1 MSERRKMP
9 TPGDLFGAPKCP
21 SREASVRESSDDAN
35 PDDTVASAA
44 VLDHTR
50 DDVPAEKLQRLGALD
65 ENGELTEIGR
75 RMEQFAGESPE
86 HARMLV
92 EVKRYPETVRTQVAA
107 IVALQKIPADLV
119 VYGSKKRPC
128 EERWRNLID
137 SRHNDSDWLKQLE
150 VLASIQNMTREE
162 LSGHDIRP
170 GVPGKVKRELRRLKN
185 QQGLTECDLTLPS
198 DEERKQIVKCIIAG
212 SADKLW
218 RQMKIT
224 DLVSSNYTRS
234 EVFAVDT
241 YRLVDTDKGRL
252 YRNNKGEKRKR
263 SQRSLVGM
271 GQLVVADPEDI
282 RFRQNGEEVK
292 IPVLKGITNV
302 ELSDLREVAPQ
313 LFADEDRGFVV
324 GSDDKPVKLVESVL
338 DNGLLQLGEQ
348 RITVKPSE
356 EMADFVV
363 EHIAEKYRTRLM
375 GRTNT
380 YLARLT
386 RKSGQPFREFS
397 DEDLETRIAE
407 HLAAVGL
414 TDENG
419 ELRRISEI
427 AKGIASFT
435 AAESCGQKTVDEIN
449 RLYPDYVTSGDKRLE
464 VEYQRDREYAGPY
477 FSHRTVNVDNILD
490 IDPEA
495 FEIPS
500 GQQIMCQTKKHE
512 FIGDQTWT
520 SLVIVSPEEV
530 REKASQIRAE
540 QQKQEEAAKRER
552 AFYADVENAIAW
564 MESFGNKLPVELQKQ
579 RLALTIDL
587 RYVAYEDENS
597 AEKLNELIT
606 KVTSWCAACGEHQS
620 L

>member
-1 MSERRKMP
+1 MSERVKMP
-9 TPGDLFGAPKCP
+9 TPGDLFGAPRRP
-21 SREASVRESSDDAN
+21 DSEVAVQESSDGTN
-35 PDDTVASAA
+35 PDDTAASAA

-50 DDVPAEKLQRLGALD
+50 DDVPAEKLQHLGALD

-75 RMEQFAGESPE
+75 QMEQFASESPE
-86 HARMLV
+86 HARMLA
-92 EVKRYPETVRTQVAA
+92 EAERFPETVRMQVAA

-137 SRHNDSDWLKQLE
+137 SRYNDSDWLKQLE

-162 LSGHDIRP
+162 LLGHDIRP
-170 GVPGKVKRELRRLKN
+170 GVPGKIKRELRRLKT
-185 QQGLTECDLTLPS
+185 QQGLDEYDLTLPS
-198 DEERKQIVKCIIAG
+198 DEERQQIVKCIIAG

-252 YRNNKGEKRKR
+252 YRNNKGEERKR
-263 SQRSLVGM
+263 SQRSLIKM

-348 RITVKPSE
+348 RIAAEPSE

-363 EHIAEKYRTRLM
+363 EYIAEKDRTRLV

-380 YLARLT
+380 QLDRLT

-397 DEDLETRIAE
+397 DEDLKTRIAE

-427 AKGIASFT
+427 AEGIASFT
-435 AAESCGQKTVDEIN
+435 AAESCGQEVVDKIE
-449 RLYPDYVTSGDKRLE
+449 RLYPDYVTSGDERLE
-464 VEYQRDREYAGPY
+464 LEYQRNEKYTGPY

-500 GQQIMCQTKKHE
+500 GQQIMCQIEKKE
-512 FIGDQTWT
+512 SIGYETWT
-520 SLVIVSPEEV
+520 SLVIVPPEKV

-540 QQKQEEAAKRER
+540 QQKQEEAAKL
-552 AFYADVENAIAW
+552 F
-564 MESFGNKLPVELQKQ
+564 MQM
-579 RLALTIDL
+579 
-587 RYVAYEDENS
+587 
-597 AEKLNELIT
+597 
-606 KVTSWCAACGEHQS
+606 
-620 L
+620 

>member
-1 MSERRKMP
+1 MP

>member
-1 MSERRKMP
+1 MNERVKMP
-9 TPGDLFGAPKCP
+9 TPGDLFGAPRRP
-21 SREASVRESSDDAN
+21 DSEVAVQESSDGTN

-50 DDVPAEKLQRLGALD
+50 DDVPAEKLRRLGALD

-75 RMEQFAGESPE
+75 QMEQFASESPE
-86 HARMLV
+86 HARMLA
-92 EVKRYPETVRTQVAA
+92 EAERFPETVRTQVAA
-107 IVALQKIPADLV
+107 IVALQKTPADLV

-128 EERWRNLID
+128 KERWRNLID
-137 SRHNDSDWLKQLE
+137 SEHNDSDWLKQLE
-150 VLASIQNMTREE
+150 VLASIQNMPREE
-162 LSGHDIRP
+162 LLGHDIRP
-170 GVPGKVKRELRRLKN
+170 GVPGKVKRELCRLKN

-198 DEERKQIVKCIIAG
+198 DEERQQIVKCIIAG

-252 YRNNKGEKRKR
+252 YRNNKGEERKR

-324 GSDDKPVKLVESVL
+324 GDNDKPVKIVESVL
-338 DNGLLQLGEQ
+338 DNGLLQLDEQ
-348 RITVKPSE
+348 RIAVEPSE

-397 DEDLETRIAE
+397 DEDLKTRIAE

-419 ELRRISEI
+419 ELRKISEI
-427 AKGIASFT
+427 AEGIASFT

-464 VEYQRDREYAGPY
+464 VEYQRDREYTGPY

-520 SLVIVSPEEV
+520 SLVIVPPEEL

-552 AFYADVENAIAW
+552 AFYTEVENLVAY
-564 MESFGNKLPVELQKQ
+564 MESFGNELPAELQKQ

-587 RYVAYEDENS
+587 RYIAYGDKNS

-606 KVTSWCAACGEHQS
+606 KVTSWCAACGEYQS

>member
-1 MSERRKMP
+1 MSEGRKMP
-9 TPGDLFGAPKCP
+9 TLGDLFGAPRRP
-21 SREASVRESSDDAN
+21 DSEASVRESSDDAN

-65 ENGELTEIGR
+65 ENGELTEVGR
-75 RMEQFAGESPE
+75 RMEQFASESPE
-86 HARMLV
+86 HARMLA
-92 EVKRYPETVRTQVAA
+92 EAERSPETVRTQVAA
-107 IVALQKIPADLV
+107 IVALQKTPADLV
-119 VYGSKKRPC
+119 MYGSKKRPC
-128 EERWRNLID
+128 KERWRNLID
-137 SRHNDSDWLKQLE
+137 SEHNDSDWLKQLE
-150 VLASIQNMTREE
+150 VLASIQNMPREE
-162 LSGHDIRP
+162 LLGYDIRP

-185 QQGLTECDLTLPS
+185 QQGLAECDLTLPS
-198 DEERKQIVKCIIAG
+198 DEERQQVVKCIIAG

-224 DLVSSNYTRS
+224 DLVSSNYTRY

-252 YRNNKGEKRKR
+252 YRNNKGEERKR

-282 RFRQNGEEVK
+282 RFRQNGEEAK

-313 LFADEDRGFVV
+313 LFTDEDRGFVV
-324 GSDDKPVKLVESVL
+324 DSDDKPVKLVESVL
-338 DNGLLQLGEQ
+338 DNGLLQLDEH

-375 GRTNT
+375 GRANT

-386 RKSGQPFREFS
+386 RKSGQPFRKFS
-397 DEDLETRIAE
+397 DEDLKTRIAK

-427 AKGIASFT
+427 AEGVASFT

-449 RLYPDYVTSGDKRLE
+449 RLYPDYVTSGDERLE
-464 VEYQRDREYAGPY
+464 VEYQRDGKYMGPY
-477 FSHRTVNVDNILD
+477 FRYTTVNVDNILD
-490 IDPEA
+490 IDPKA

-500 GQQIMCQTKKHE
+500 GQQIMCQIKKNE
-512 FIGDQTWT
+512 SIGYETWT

-530 REKASQIRAE
+530 CEKASQIRAR

-564 MESFGNKLPVELQKQ
+564 MESFGDKPPVELQKQ

-587 RYVAYEDENS
+587 RYIAYGDENS

-606 KVTSWCAACGEHQS
+606 KVTSWCAACGEYQS

>member
-1 MSERRKMP
+1 MNERVKMP
-9 TPGDLFGAPKCP
+9 TPGDLFGAPRRP
-21 SREASVRESSDDAN
+21 DSEVAVQESSDGTN

-50 DDVPAEKLQRLGALD
+50 DDVPAEKLRRLGALD

-75 RMEQFAGESPE
+75 QMEQFASESPE
-86 HARMLV
+86 HARMLA
-92 EVKRYPETVRTQVAA
+92 EAERFPETVRKQVAA
-107 IVALQKIPADLV
+107 IVALQKTPADLV

-128 EERWRNLID
+128 KERWRNLID
-137 SRHNDSDWLKQLE
+137 SEHNDSDWLKQLE
-150 VLASIQNMTREE
+150 VLASIQNMPREE
-162 LSGHDIRP
+162 LLGHDIRP
-170 GVPGKVKRELRRLKN
+170 GVPGKVKRELCRLKN

-198 DEERKQIVKCIIAG
+198 DEERQQIVKCIIAG

-252 YRNNKGEKRKR
+252 YRNNKGEERKR

-324 GSDDKPVKLVESVL
+324 GDNDKPVKIVESVL
-338 DNGLLQLGEQ
+338 DNGLLQLDEQ
-348 RITVKPSE
+348 RIAVEPSE

-397 DEDLETRIAE
+397 DEDLKTRIAE

-419 ELRRISEI
+419 ELRKISEI
-427 AKGIASFT
+427 AEGIASFT

-464 VEYQRDREYAGPY
+464 VEYQRDREYTGPY

-520 SLVIVSPEEV
+520 SLVIVPPEEL

-552 AFYADVENAIAW
+552 AFYTEVENLVAY
-564 MESFGNKLPVELQKQ
+564 MESFGNELPAELQKQ

-587 RYVAYEDENS
+587 RYIAYGDKNS

-606 KVTSWCAACGEHQS
+606 KVTSWCAACGEYQS

>member
-1 MSERRKMP
+1 MSERVKMP
-9 TPGDLFGAPKCP
+9 TPGDLFGAPRRP
-21 SREASVRESSDDAN
+21 DSEAAVQESSDGTN
-35 PDDTVASAA
+35 PDDTAASAA

-50 DDVPAEKLQRLGALD
+50 DDVPAEKLQHLGALD

-75 RMEQFAGESPE
+75 QMEQFASESPE
-86 HARMLV
+86 HARMLA
-92 EVKRYPETVRTQVAA
+92 EAERFSETVRMQVAS

-128 EERWRNLID
+128 KERWRNLID
-137 SRHNDSDWLKQLE
+137 SEHNDSDWLKQLE
-150 VLASIQNMTREE
+150 VLASIQNMPREE
-162 LSGHDIRP
+162 LLGYDIRP

-185 QQGLTECDLTLPS
+185 QQGLAECDLTLPS

-252 YRNNKGEKRKR
+252 YRNNKGEERKR
-263 SQRSLVGM
+263 SQRSLIKM

-348 RITVKPSE
+348 RIAAEPSE

-363 EHIAEKYRTRLM
+363 EYIAEKDRTRLV

-380 YLARLT
+380 QLDRLT

-397 DEDLETRIAE
+397 DEDLEARIAE

-419 ELRRISEI
+419 ELRKISEI
-427 AKGIASFT
+427 AEGIASFT

-464 VEYQRDREYAGPY
+464 VEYQRDREYTGPY

-500 GQQIMCQTKKHE
+500 GQQIMCQVEKKE
-512 FIGDQTWT
+512 SIGYETWT
-520 SLVIVSPEEV
+520 SLVIVSSEEV
-530 REKASQIRAE
+530 REKARKIRAR

-552 AFYADVENAIAW
+552 AFYADVKNAIAC

-587 RYVAYEDENS
+587 RYVAYGDENS

>member
-1 MSERRKMP
+1 MP
-9 TPGDLFGAPKCP
+9 TPGDLFGAPKRP
-21 SREASVRESSDDAN
+21 NPEMAVRESSDGTN

-50 DDVPAEKLQRLGALD
+50 DNVPAEKLQRLGALD

-75 RMEQFAGESPE
+75 QMEQFASESPE
-86 HARMLV
+86 HARMLA
-92 EVKRYPETVRTQVAA
+92 EAERFPETVRTQVAA
-107 IVALQKIPADLV
+107 IVALQKTPADLV

-128 EERWRNLID
+128 KERWRNLID
-137 SRHNDSDWLKQLE
+137 SEHNDSDWLKQLE
-150 VLASIQNMTREE
+150 VLASIQNMPREE
-162 LSGHDIRP
+162 LLGYDIRP

-218 RQMKIT
+218 RQMNIR
-224 DLVSSNYTRS
+224 DLVPSYKWRS

-241 YRLVDTDKGRL
+241 RRLVDTDKGRL
-252 YRNNKGEKRKR
+252 YRNSEGEERKR
-263 SQRSLVGM
+263 SQRSLIKM

-282 RFRQNGEEVK
+282 CFRQNGKEAK

-302 ELSDLREVAPQ
+302 KLSDLREVAPQ

-348 RITVKPSE
+348 RIAAEPSE
-356 EMADFVV
+356 EMANFVV
-363 EHIAEKYRTRLM
+363 EYIAKNNRTRLM

-427 AKGIASFT
+427 AEGVASFT
-435 AAESCGQKTVDEIN
+435 AAESCGQETVDDIN
-449 RLYPDYVTSGDKRLE
+449 RLYPDYVTSGDEKLE
-464 VEYQRDREYAGPY
+464 VEYQRNEKYTGPY
-477 FSHRTVNVDNILD
+477 FSYRTVNVDNILD
-490 IDPEA
+490 IDPKA

-500 GQQIMCQTKKHE
+500 GQQIMCQREKRE
-512 FIGDQTWT
+512 FIGDETWT
-520 SLVIVSPEEV
+520 SLVIVPPEEV

-564 MESFGNKLPVELQKQ
+564 MESFGNELPAELQKQ

-597 AEKLNELIT
+597 AKKLNELIA
-606 KVTSWCAACGEHQS
+606 KVTSWCAACGKYQ
-620 L
+620 

>member
-1 MSERRKMP
+1 MNERVKMP
-9 TPGDLFGAPKCP
+9 TPGDLFGAPRRP
-21 SREASVRESSDDAN
+21 DSEVAVQESSDGTN

-50 DDVPAEKLQRLGALD
+50 DDVPAEKLRRLGALD

-75 RMEQFAGESPE
+75 QMEQFASESPE
-86 HARMLV
+86 HARMLA
-92 EVKRYPETVRTQVAA
+92 EAERFPETVRTQVAA
-107 IVALQKIPADLV
+107 IVALQKTPADLV

-128 EERWRNLID
+128 KERWRNLID
-137 SRHNDSDWLKQLE
+137 SEHNDSDWLKQLE
-150 VLASIQNMTREE
+150 VLASIQNMPREE
-162 LSGHDIRP
+162 LLGHDIRP
-170 GVPGKVKRELRRLKN
+170 GVPGKVKRELCRLKN

-198 DEERKQIVKCIIAG
+198 DEERQQIVKCIIAG

-252 YRNNKGEKRKR
+252 YRNNKGEERKR

-324 GSDDKPVKLVESVL
+324 GDNDKPVKLVESVL
-338 DNGLLQLGEQ
+338 DNGLLQLDEQ
-348 RITVKPSE
+348 RIAVEPSE

-397 DEDLETRIAE
+397 DEDLKTRIAE

-419 ELRRISEI
+419 ELRKISEI
-427 AKGIASFT
+427 AEGIASFT

-464 VEYQRDREYAGPY
+464 VEYQRDREYTGPY

-520 SLVIVSPEEV
+520 SLVIVPPEEL
-530 REKASQIRAE
+530 REKASQICAE

-552 AFYADVENAIAW
+552 AFYTEVENLVAY
-564 MESFGNKLPVELQKQ
+564 MESFGNELPAELQKQ

-587 RYVAYEDENS
+587 RYIAYGDKNS

-606 KVTSWCAACGEHQS
+606 KVTSWCAACGEYQS

>member
-1 MSERRKMP
+1 MNERVKMP
-9 TPGDLFGAPKCP
+9 TPGDLFGAPRRP
-21 SREASVRESSDDAN
+21 DSEVAVQESSDGTN

-50 DDVPAEKLQRLGALD
+50 DDVPAEKLRRLGALD

-75 RMEQFAGESPE
+75 QMEQFASESPE
-86 HARMLV
+86 HARMLA
-92 EVKRYPETVRTQVAA
+92 EAERFPETVRTQVAA
-107 IVALQKIPADLV
+107 IVALQKTPADLV

-128 EERWRNLID
+128 KERWRNLID
-137 SRHNDSDWLKQLE
+137 SEHNDSDWLKQLE
-150 VLASIQNMTREE
+150 VLASIQNMPREE
-162 LSGHDIRP
+162 LLGHDIRP
-170 GVPGKVKRELRRLKN
+170 GVPGKVKRELCRLKN

-198 DEERKQIVKCIIAG
+198 DEERQQIVKCIIAG

-252 YRNNKGEKRKR
+252 YRNNKGEERKR

-324 GSDDKPVKLVESVL
+324 GDNDKPVKLVESVL
-338 DNGLLQLGEQ
+338 DNGLLQLDEQ
-348 RITVKPSE
+348 RIAVEPSE

-363 EHIAEKYRTRLM
+363 KKIAKEHRWELIGEANSQLSRL
-375 GRTNT
+375 
-380 YLARLT
+380 A
-386 RKSGQPFREFS
+386 RKSGQEFREFS

-407 HLAAVGL
+407 HLAEVGL
-414 TDENG
+414 TDETG
-419 ELRRISEI
+419 ELRTIDDI
-427 AKGIASFT
+427 AKGVAKFN
-435 AAESCGQKTVDEIN
+435 AAESCGQDVLDEIN
-449 RLYPDYVTSGDKRLE
+449 RLYPDYVESNGRELP
-464 VEYQRDREYAGPY
+464 VEYARDGEYIGPY
-477 FSHRTVNVDNILD
+477 FDHGTVGVDNILD
-490 IDPEA
+490 VYPKDTT
-495 FEIPS
+495 IPS

-520 SLVIVSPEEV
+520 SLVIVPPEEL

-552 AFYADVENAIAW
+552 AFYTEVENLVAY
-564 MESFGNKLPVELQKQ
+564 MESFGNELPAELQKQ

-587 RYVAYEDENS
+587 RYIAYGDKNS

-606 KVTSWCAACGEHQS
+606 KVTSWCAACGEYQS

>member
-1 MSERRKMP
+1 MP
-9 TPGDLFGAPKCP
+9 TPGDLFGTPRRP
-21 SREASVRESSDDAN
+21 DSEVDVQESSDGTN
-35 PDDTVASAA
+35 PDDTAASAA

-65 ENGELTEIGR
+65 ENGELTEVGR
-75 RMEQFAGESPE
+75 RMEQFADESPE
-86 HARMLV
+86 HARMLA
-92 EVKRYPETVRTQVAA
+92 EAERFPETVQTQVAA
-107 IVALQKIPADLV
+107 IVALQKTPADLV

-137 SRHNDSDWLKQLE
+137 PRYNDSDWLKQLE

-162 LSGHDIRP
+162 LLGHDIRP
-170 GVPGKVKRELRRLKN
+170 GVPGKVKRELRRLET
-185 QQGLTECDLTLPS
+185 QQGLDEYDLTLPS

-252 YRNNKGEKRKR
+252 YRNSEGEERKR
-263 SQRSLVGM
+263 SQRSLIKM

-282 RFRQNGEEVK
+282 CFRQNGKEAK

-302 ELSDLREVAPQ
+302 KLSDLREVAPQ

-324 GSDDKPVKLVESVL
+324 GSDDKPVRLVESVL

-348 RITVKPSE
+348 RIAAEPSE
-356 EMADFVV
+356 EMANFVV
-363 EHIAEKYRTRLM
+363 EYIAKNNRTRLM

-427 AKGIASFT
+427 AEGVASFT
-435 AAESCGQKTVDEIN
+435 AAESCGQETVDDIN
-449 RLYPDYVTSGDKRLE
+449 RLYPDYVTSGDEKLE
-464 VEYQRDREYAGPY
+464 VEYQRNEKYTGPY
-477 FSHRTVNVDNILD
+477 FSYRTVNVDNILD

-500 GQQIMCQTKKHE
+500 GQQIMCQVEKKE
-512 FIGDQTWT
+512 SIGYETWT

-552 AFYADVENAIAW
+552 AFYAEVENLVAY
-564 MESFGNKLPVELQKQ
+564 MESFGNELPAELQKQ

-597 AEKLNELIT
+597 AKKLNELIT
-606 KVTSWCAACGEHQS
+606 KVTSWCAACGEYKS

>member
-1 MSERRKMP
+1 MNERVKMP
-9 TPGDLFGAPKCP
+9 TPGDLFGAPRRP
-21 SREASVRESSDDAN
+21 DSEVAVQESSDGTN

-50 DDVPAEKLQRLGALD
+50 DDVPAEKLRRLGALD

-75 RMEQFAGESPE
+75 QMEQFASESPE
-86 HARMLV
+86 HARMLA
-92 EVKRYPETVRTQVAA
+92 EAERFPETVRTQVAA
-107 IVALQKIPADLV
+107 IVALQKTPADLV

-128 EERWRNLID
+128 KERWRNLID
-137 SRHNDSDWLKQLE
+137 SEHNDSDWLKQLE
-150 VLASIQNMTREE
+150 VLASIQNMPREE
-162 LSGHDIRP
+162 LLGHDIRP
-170 GVPGKVKRELRRLKN
+170 GVPGKVKRELCRLKN

-198 DEERKQIVKCIIAG
+198 DEERQQIVKCIIAG

-252 YRNNKGEKRKR
+252 YRNNKGEERKR

-324 GSDDKPVKLVESVL
+324 GDNDKPVKLVESVL
-338 DNGLLQLGEQ
+338 DNGLLQLDEQ
-348 RITVKPSE
+348 RIAVEPSE

-397 DEDLETRIAE
+397 DEDLKTRIAE

-419 ELRRISEI
+419 ELRKISEI
-427 AKGIASFT
+427 AEGIASFT

-449 RLYPDYVTSGDKRLE
+449 RLYPDYVTSGDKILE
-464 VEYQRDREYAGPY
+464 VEYQRDREYTGPY

-520 SLVIVSPEEV
+520 SLVIVPPEEL

-552 AFYADVENAIAW
+552 AFYTEVENLVAY
-564 MESFGNKLPVELQKQ
+564 MESFGNELPAELQKQ

-587 RYVAYEDENS
+587 RYIAYGDENS

-606 KVTSWCAACGEHQS
+606 KVTSWCAACGEYQS

>member
-1 MSERRKMP
+1 MP
-9 TPGDLFGAPKCP
+9 TPGDLFGAPRRP
-21 SREASVRESSDDAN
+21 DSEVAVQESSDGTN
-35 PDDTVASAA
+35 PDDTAASAA

-75 RMEQFAGESPE
+75 QMEQFASESPE
-86 HARMLV
+86 HARMLA
-92 EVKRYPETVRTQVAA
+92 EAERFPETVRTQVAA
-107 IVALQKIPADLV
+107 IVALQKTPADLV

-137 SRHNDSDWLKQLE
+137 SRYNDSDWLKQLE
-150 VLASIQNMTREE
+150 VLASIQNMPREE
-162 LSGHDIRP
+162 LFGYDIRP

-198 DEERKQIVKCIIAG
+198 DEERQQIVKCIIAG

-252 YRNNKGEKRKR
+252 YRNSEGEERKR
-263 SQRSLVGM
+263 SQRSLIKM

-282 RFRQNGEEVK
+282 RFRQNGEQVK

-348 RITVKPSE
+348 RIAAEPSE

-363 EHIAEKYRTRLM
+363 KKIAKEHRWELIGEANSQLSRL
-375 GRTNT
+375 
-380 YLARLT
+380 A
-386 RKSGQPFREFS
+386 RKSGQEFREFS

-407 HLAAVGL
+407 HLAEVGL
-414 TDENG
+414 TDETG
-419 ELRRISEI
+419 ELRTIDDI
-427 AKGIASFT
+427 AKGVAKFN
-435 AAESCGQKTVDEIN
+435 AAESCGQDVLDEIN
-449 RLYPDYVTSGDKRLE
+449 RLYPDYVTSEDIRLE
-464 VEYQRDREYAGPY
+464 VEYQRDGEYTGPY
-477 FSHRTVNVDNILD
+477 FSYRTVDVNNILD
-490 IDPEA
+490 IDPGV

-500 GQQIMCQTKKHE
+500 GQQIMCQIEKHE

-540 QQKQEEAAKRER
+540 QQKQEEAARRER
-552 AFYADVENAIAW
+552 AFYADVDNAIAW
-564 MESFGNKLPVELQKQ
+564 MESFGDKLPVELQKQ

-587 RYVAYEDENS
+587 RYIAYGDENS

-606 KVTSWCAACGEHQS
+606 KVTSWCAACEKYQS

>member
-1 MSERRKMP
+1 MP
-9 TPGDLFGAPKCP
+9 TPGDLFGAPKRP
-21 SREASVRESSDDAN
+21 NPEMAVRESSDGTN

-50 DDVPAEKLQRLGALD
+50 DNVPAEKLQRLGALD

-75 RMEQFAGESPE
+75 QMEQFASESPE
-86 HARMLV
+86 HARMLA
-92 EVKRYPETVRTQVAA
+92 EAERFPETVRTQVAA
-107 IVALQKIPADLV
+107 IVALQKTPADLV

-128 EERWRNLID
+128 KERWRNLID
-137 SRHNDSDWLKQLE
+137 SEHNDSDWLKQLE
-150 VLASIQNMTREE
+150 VLASIQNMPREE
-162 LSGHDIRP
+162 LLGYDIRP

-218 RQMKIT
+218 RQMNIR
-224 DLVSSNYTRS
+224 DLVSSYKWRS

-241 YRLVDTDKGRL
+241 RRLVDTDKGRL
-252 YRNNKGEKRKR
+252 YRNSEGEERKR
-263 SQRSLVGM
+263 SQRSLIKM

-282 RFRQNGEEVK
+282 CFRQNGKEAK

-302 ELSDLREVAPQ
+302 KLSDLREVAPQ

-348 RITVKPSE
+348 RIAAEPSE
-356 EMADFVV
+356 EMANFVV
-363 EHIAEKYRTRLM
+363 EYIAKNNRTRLM

-427 AKGIASFT
+427 AEGVASFT
-435 AAESCGQKTVDEIN
+435 AAESCGQETVDDIN
-449 RLYPDYVTSGDKRLE
+449 RLYPDYVTSGDEKLE
-464 VEYQRDREYAGPY
+464 VEYQRNEKYTGPY
-477 FSHRTVNVDNILD
+477 FSYRTVNVDNILD
-490 IDPEA
+490 IDPKA

-500 GQQIMCQTKKHE
+500 GQQIMCQREKRE
-512 FIGDQTWT
+512 FIGDETWT
-520 SLVIVSPEEV
+520 SLVIVPPEEV

-564 MESFGNKLPVELQKQ
+564 MESFGNELPAELQKQ

-597 AEKLNELIT
+597 AKKLNELIA
-606 KVTSWCAACGEHQS
+606 KVTSWCAACGKYQ
-620 L
+620 

>member
-1 MSERRKMP
+1 MSERVKMP
-9 TPGDLFGAPKCP
+9 TPGDLFGAPRRP
-21 SREASVRESSDDAN
+21 DSEAAVQESSDGTN
-35 PDDTVASAA
+35 PDDTAASAA

-75 RMEQFAGESPE
+75 RMEQFASESPE
-86 HARMLV
+86 HARMLA
-92 EVKRYPETVRTQVAA
+92 EAERFPEIVRTQVAA
-107 IVALQKIPADLV
+107 IVALQKTPADLV

-137 SRHNDSDWLKQLE
+137 PRYNDSDWLKQLE

-162 LSGHDIRP
+162 LLGHDIRP
-170 GVPGKVKRELRRLKN
+170 GVPGKIKRELRRLKT
-185 QQGLTECDLTLPS
+185 QQGLDEYDLTLPS
-198 DEERKQIVKCIIAG
+198 DEERQQIVKCIIAG

-252 YRNNKGEKRKR
+252 YRNNKGEERKR
-263 SQRSLVGM
+263 SQRSLIKM

-282 RFRQNGEEVK
+282 CFRQNGKEAK

-302 ELSDLREVAPQ
+302 KLSDLREVAPQ

-324 GSDDKPVKLVESVL
+324 GSDDKPVRLVESVL

-348 RITVKPSE
+348 RIAAEPSE
-356 EMADFVV
+356 EMANFVV
-363 EHIAEKYRTRLM
+363 EYIAEKDRTRLV

-380 YLARLT
+380 QLDRLT

-397 DEDLETRIAE
+397 DEDLKTRIAE

-427 AKGIASFT
+427 AEGIASFT
-435 AAESCGQKTVDEIN
+435 AAESCGQEVVDKIE
-449 RLYPDYVTSGDKRLE
+449 RLYPDYVTSGDERLE
-464 VEYQRDREYAGPY
+464 LEYQRNEKYTGPY

-500 GQQIMCQTKKHE
+500 GQQIMCQIEKKE
-512 FIGDQTWT
+512 SIGYETWT
-520 SLVIVSPEEV
+520 SLVIVPPEKV

-552 AFYADVENAIAW
+552 TFYADVENAIAC

-587 RYVAYEDENS
+587 GYVAYGDENS

>member
-1 MSERRKMP
+1 MP

-21 SREASVRESSDDAN
+21 GREASVRESGDGTN

-50 DDVPAEKLQRLGALD
+50 DNVPAEKLQRLGALD

-75 RMEQFAGESPE
+75 QMEQFASESPE
-86 HARMLV
+86 HARMLA
-92 EVKRYPETVRTQVAA
+92 EAERFPETVRTQVAA
-107 IVALQKIPADLV
+107 IVALQKTPADLV

-128 EERWRNLID
+128 KERWRNLID
-137 SRHNDSDWLKQLE
+137 SEHNDSDWLKQLE
-150 VLASIQNMTREE
+150 VLASIQNMPREE
-162 LSGHDIRP
+162 LLGYDIRP

-185 QQGLTECDLTLPS
+185 QQGLAEYDLTLPS
-198 DEERKQIVKCIIAG
+198 DEERQQIVKCIIAG

-252 YRNNKGEKRKR
+252 YRNSEGEERKR
-263 SQRSLVGM
+263 SQRSLIKM

-282 RFRQNGEEVK
+282 CFRQNGKEAK

-302 ELSDLREVAPQ
+302 KLSDLREVAPQ
-313 LFADEDRGFVV
+313 MFADEDRGFVV
-324 GSDDKPVKLVESVL
+324 GSDDKPIKLVESVL

-348 RITVKPSE
+348 RIAAEPSE
-356 EMADFVV
+356 EMANFVV
-363 EHIAEKYRTRLM
+363 EYIAKNNRTRLM

-427 AKGIASFT
+427 AEGVASFT
-435 AAESCGQKTVDEIN
+435 AAESCGQETVDDIN
-449 RLYPDYVTSGDKRLE
+449 RLYPDYVTSGDEKLE
-464 VEYQRDREYAGPY
+464 VEYQRNEKYTGPY
-477 FSHRTVNVDNILD
+477 FSYRTVNVDNILD
-490 IDPEA
+490 IDPKA

-500 GQQIMCQTKKHE
+500 GQQIMCQREKRE
-512 FIGDQTWT
+512 FIGDETWT
-520 SLVIVSPEEV
+520 SLVIVPPEEV

-564 MESFGNKLPVELQKQ
+564 MESFGNELPAELQKQ

-597 AEKLNELIT
+597 AKKLNELIA
-606 KVTSWCAACGEHQS
+606 KVTSWCAACGKYQ
-620 L
+620 

>member
-1 MSERRKMP
+1 MP
-9 TPGDLFGAPKCP
+9 TPGDLFGAPRRP
-21 SREASVRESSDDAN
+21 DSGVAAQESSDGTN
-35 PDDTVASAA
+35 PDDTAASAA

-65 ENGELTEIGR
+65 ENGELTEVGR
-75 RMEQFAGESPE
+75 RMEQFASESPE
-86 HARMLV
+86 HARMLA
-92 EVKRYPETVRTQVAA
+92 EAERSPETVRTQVAA
-107 IVALQKIPADLV
+107 IVALQKTPADLV

-128 EERWRNLID
+128 KERWRNLID
-137 SRHNDSDWLKQLE
+137 SEHNDSDWLKQLE

-162 LSGHDIRP
+162 LLGHDIRP

-198 DEERKQIVKCIIAG
+198 DEERQQIVKCIIAG

-252 YRNNKGEKRKR
+252 YRNNKGEERKR
-263 SQRSLVGM
+263 SQRSLIKM

-348 RITVKPSE
+348 RIAAEPSE

-363 EHIAEKYRTRLM
+363 EHIAKKDEMRLM
-375 GRTNT
+375 GRTNIQ
-380 YLARLT
+380 LEGFAIR
-386 RKSGQPFREFS
+386 SGQSFRKFS
-397 DEDLETRIAE
+397 DEDLKTRIAE

-427 AKGIASFT
+427 AEGIASFT
-435 AAESCGQKTVDEIN
+435 VAESCGQEVVYKIE
-449 RLYPDYVTSGDKRLE
+449 RLYPDYVMSGDKRLE
-464 VEYQRDREYAGPY
+464 VEYQRDGKYTGPY
-477 FSHRTVNVDNILD
+477 FRYTTVNVDNILD

-520 SLVIVSPEEV
+520 SLVIVSPEEL
-530 REKASQIRAE
+530 REKARQIRAR

-564 MESFGNKLPVELQKQ
+564 MESFGDKLPVELQKQ

-587 RYVAYEDENS
+587 RYIAYEDENS

-606 KVTSWCAACGEHQS
+606 KVTSWCAACGEYKS

>member
-1 MSERRKMP
+1 MP
-9 TPGDLFGAPKCP
+9 TPGDLFGAPRRP
-21 SREASVRESSDDAN
+21 DSGVAAQESSDGTN

-75 RMEQFAGESPE
+75 RMEQFADESPE

-92 EVKRYPETVRTQVAA
+92 EAERFPETVRTQVAA
-107 IVALQKIPADLV
+107 IVALQKTPADLV

-128 EERWRNLID
+128 KERWRNLID
-137 SRHNDSDWLKQLE
+137 SEHNDSDWLKQLE
-150 VLASIQNMTREE
+150 VLASIQNMPREE
-162 LSGHDIRP
+162 PLGYDIRP

-198 DEERKQIVKCIIAG
+198 DEERQQIVKCIIAG

-218 RQMKIT
+218 HQMNIR
-224 DLVSSNYTRS
+224 DLVPSYKWRS

-241 YRLVDTDKGRL
+241 RRLVDTDKGRL
-252 YRNNKGEKRKR
+252 YRNSEGEERKR
-263 SQRSLVGM
+263 SQRSLIKM

-282 RFRQNGEEVK
+282 CFRQNGKEAK

-302 ELSDLREVAPQ
+302 KLSDLREVAPQ

-324 GSDDKPVKLVESVL
+324 GSDDKPVRLVESVL

-348 RITVKPSE
+348 RIAAEPSE
-356 EMADFVV
+356 EMANFVV
-363 EHIAEKYRTRLM
+363 EYIAKNNRTRLM

-427 AKGIASFT
+427 AEGVASFT
-435 AAESCGQKTVDEIN
+435 AAESCGQETVDDIN
-449 RLYPDYVTSGDKRLE
+449 RLYPDYVTSGDEKLE
-464 VEYQRDREYAGPY
+464 VEYQRNEKYTGPY
-477 FSHRTVNVDNILD
+477 FSYRTVNVDNILD

-500 GQQIMCQTKKHE
+500 GQQIMCQVEKKE
-512 FIGDQTWT
+512 SIGYETWT

-552 AFYADVENAIAW
+552 AFYTEVENLVAY
-564 MESFGNKLPVELQKQ
+564 MESFGNELPAELQKQ

-587 RYVAYEDENS
+587 RYIAYGDKNS

-606 KVTSWCAACGEHQS
+606 KVTSWCAACGEYQS

>member
-1 MSERRKMP
+1 MP

-21 SREASVRESSDDAN
+21 GREASVRESSDGTN

-44 VLDHTR
+44 VLDYTR

-75 RMEQFAGESPE
+75 QMEQFASESPE
-86 HARMLV
+86 HARMLA
-92 EVKRYPETVRTQVAA
+92 EAERFPETVRTQVAA
-107 IVALQKIPADLV
+107 IVALQKTPADLV

-128 EERWRNLID
+128 KERWRNLID
-137 SRHNDSDWLKQLE
+137 SEHNDSDWLKQLE
-150 VLASIQNMTREE
+150 VLASIQNMPREE
-162 LSGHDIRP
+162 LLGYDIRP

-185 QQGLTECDLTLPS
+185 QQGLAECDLTLPF
-198 DEERKQIVKCIIAG
+198 DEERQQIVKCIIAG

-218 RQMKIT
+218 HQMNIR
-224 DLVSSNYTRS
+224 DLVPSYKWRS

-241 YRLVDTDKGRL
+241 RRLADTDKGRL
-252 YRNNKGEKRKR
+252 YRNSEGEERKR
-263 SQRSLVGM
+263 SQRSLIKM

-282 RFRQNGEEVK
+282 CFRQNGEKAK

-302 ELSDLREVAPQ
+302 KLSDLREVAPQ

-348 RITVKPSE
+348 RIAAEPSE

-363 EHIAEKYRTRLM
+363 KKIAKEHRWELIGEANSQLSRL
-375 GRTNT
+375 
-380 YLARLT
+380 A
-386 RKSGQPFREFS
+386 RKSGQEFREFS

-407 HLAAVGL
+407 HLAEVGL
-414 TDENG
+414 TDETG
-419 ELRRISEI
+419 ELRTIDDI
-427 AKGIASFT
+427 AKGVAKFN
-435 AAESCGQKTVDEIN
+435 AAESCGQDVLDEIN
-449 RLYPDYVTSGDKRLE
+449 RLYPDYVKSNGRELP
-464 VEYQRDREYAGPY
+464 VEYARDGEYIGPY
-477 FSHRTVNVDNILD
+477 FDHGTVGVDNILD
-490 IDPEA
+490 VYPEDA
-495 FEIPS
+495 AIPS

-530 REKASQIRAE
+530 REKARKIRAR
-540 QQKQEEAAKRER
+540 QQKQEEAARRER
-552 AFYADVENAIAW
+552 AFYADVENVIAW
-564 MESFGNKLPVELQKQ
+564 MESFGNELPAELQKQ

-597 AEKLNELIT
+597 AKKLNELIT
-606 KVTSWCAACGEHQS
+606 KVTSWCAACGKYQ
-620 L
+620 

>member
-1 MSERRKMP
+1 MNERVKMP
-9 TPGDLFGAPKCP
+9 TPGDLFGAPRRP
-21 SREASVRESSDDAN
+21 DSEVAVQESSDGTN

-50 DDVPAEKLQRLGALD
+50 DDVPAEKLRRLGALD

-75 RMEQFAGESPE
+75 QMEQFASESPE
-86 HARMLV
+86 HARMLA
-92 EVKRYPETVRTQVAA
+92 EAERFPETVRTQVAA
-107 IVALQKIPADLV
+107 IVALQKTPADLV

-128 EERWRNLID
+128 KERWRNLID
-137 SRHNDSDWLKQLE
+137 SEHNDSDWLKQLE
-150 VLASIQNMTREE
+150 VLASIQNMPREE
-162 LSGHDIRP
+162 LLGHDIRP
-170 GVPGKVKRELRRLKN
+170 GVPGKVKRELCRLKN

-198 DEERKQIVKCIIAG
+198 DEERQQIVKCIIAG

-252 YRNNKGEKRKR
+252 YRNNKGEERKR

-324 GSDDKPVKLVESVL
+324 GDNDKPVKLVESVL
-338 DNGLLQLGEQ
+338 DNGLLQLDEQ
-348 RITVKPSE
+348 RIAVEPSE

-397 DEDLETRIAE
+397 DEDLKTRIAE

-419 ELRRISEI
+419 ELRKISEI
-427 AKGIASFT
+427 AEGIASFT

-464 VEYQRDREYAGPY
+464 VEYQRDREYTGPY

-512 FIGDQTWT
+512 FIGDQTCT
-520 SLVIVSPEEV
+520 SLVIVPPEEL

-552 AFYADVENAIAW
+552 AFYTEVENLVAY
-564 MESFGNKLPVELQKQ
+564 MESFGNELPAELQKQ

-587 RYVAYEDENS
+587 RYIAYGDKNS

-606 KVTSWCAACGEHQS
+606 KVTSWCAACGEYQS

>member
-1 MSERRKMP
+1 MP
-9 TPGDLFGAPKCP
+9 TPGDLFGAPRRP
-21 SREASVRESSDDAN
+21 DSGVAAQESSDGTN

-75 RMEQFAGESPE
+75 RMEQFADESPE

-92 EVKRYPETVRTQVAA
+92 EAERFPETVRTQVAA
-107 IVALQKIPADLV
+107 IVALQKTPADLV

-128 EERWRNLID
+128 KERWRNLID
-137 SRHNDSDWLKQLE
+137 SEHNDSDWLKQLE
-150 VLASIQNMTREE
+150 VLASIQNMPREE
-162 LSGHDIRP
+162 PLGYDIRP

-198 DEERKQIVKCIIAG
+198 DEERQQIVKCIIAG

-218 RQMKIT
+218 HQMNIR
-224 DLVSSNYTRS
+224 DLVSSYKWRS

-241 YRLVDTDKGRL
+241 RRLVDTDKGRL
-252 YRNNKGEKRKR
+252 YRNSEGEERKR
-263 SQRSLVGM
+263 SQRSLIKM

-282 RFRQNGEEVK
+282 CFRQNGKEAK

-302 ELSDLREVAPQ
+302 KLSDLREVAPQ

-324 GSDDKPVKLVESVL
+324 GSDDKPVRLVESVL

-348 RITVKPSE
+348 RIAAEPSE
-356 EMADFVV
+356 EMANFVV
-363 EHIAEKYRTRLM
+363 EYIAKNNRTRLM

-427 AKGIASFT
+427 AEGVASFT
-435 AAESCGQKTVDEIN
+435 AAESCGQETVDDIN
-449 RLYPDYVTSGDKRLE
+449 RLYPDYVTSGDEKLE
-464 VEYQRDREYAGPY
+464 VEYQRNEKYTGPY
-477 FSHRTVNVDNILD
+477 FSYRTVNVDNILD

-500 GQQIMCQTKKHE
+500 GQQIMCQVEKKE
-512 FIGDQTWT
+512 SIGYETWT

-552 AFYADVENAIAW
+552 AFYTEVENLVAY
-564 MESFGNKLPVELQKQ
+564 MESFGNELPAELQKQ

-587 RYVAYEDENS
+587 RYIAYGDKNS

-606 KVTSWCAACGEHQS
+606 KVTSWCAACGEYQS

>member
-1 MSERRKMP
+1 MSERVKMP
-9 TPGDLFGAPKCP
+9 TPGDLFGATKCP
-21 SREASVRESSDDAN
+21 GREASVRESSDDAN

-50 DDVPAEKLQRLGALD
+50 DNVPAEKLQRLGALD

-75 RMEQFAGESPE
+75 QMEQFASESPE
-86 HARMLV
+86 HARMLA
-92 EVKRYPETVRTQVAA
+92 EAERFPETVRMQVAA

-128 EERWRNLID
+128 KERWRNLID
-137 SRHNDSDWLKQLE
+137 SEHNDSDWLKQLE
-150 VLASIQNMTREE
+150 VLASIQNMPREE
-162 LSGHDIRP
+162 LLGYDIRP
-170 GVPGKVKRELRRLKN
+170 GVPGKVKRDLRRLKN
-185 QQGLTECDLTLPS
+185 QQGLAECDLTLPS

-252 YRNNKGEKRKR
+252 YRNNKGEERKR

-324 GSDDKPVKLVESVL
+324 GDNDKPVKLVESVL
-338 DNGLLQLGEQ
+338 DNGLLQLDEQ
-348 RITVKPSE
+348 RIAVEPSE

-397 DEDLETRIAE
+397 DEDLKTRIAE

-427 AKGIASFT
+427 AEGIASFT
-435 AAESCGQKTVDEIN
+435 AAESCGQETVDKIN
-449 RLYPDYVTSGDKRLE
+449 RLYPDYVTSGDERLE
-464 VEYQRDREYAGPY
+464 VEYQRNEKYTGPY

-520 SLVIVSPEEV
+520 SLVIVPPEEL

-552 AFYADVENAIAW
+552 TFYTDVENAIAW
-564 MESFGNKLPVELQKQ
+564 MESFGNELPAELQKQ

-587 RYVAYEDENS
+587 RYIAYGDKNS

-606 KVTSWCAACGEHQS
+606 KVTSWCAACGEYQS

>member
-1 MSERRKMP
+1 MSERVKMP
-9 TPGDLFGAPKCP
+9 TPGDLFGAPRRP
-21 SREASVRESSDDAN
+21 DSEVAVQESSDGTN
-35 PDDTVASAA
+35 PDDTAASAA

-50 DDVPAEKLQRLGALD
+50 DDVPAEKLQHLGALD

-75 RMEQFAGESPE
+75 QMEQFASESPE
-86 HARMLV
+86 HARMLA
-92 EVKRYPETVRTQVAA
+92 EAERFPETVRMQVAA

-137 SRHNDSDWLKQLE
+137 SRYNDSDWLKQLE

-162 LSGHDIRP
+162 LLGHDIRP
-170 GVPGKVKRELRRLKN
+170 GVPGKIKRELRRLKT
-185 QQGLTECDLTLPS
+185 QQGLDEYDLTLPS
-198 DEERKQIVKCIIAG
+198 DEERQQIVKCIIAG

-252 YRNNKGEKRKR
+252 YRNNKGEERKR
-263 SQRSLVGM
+263 SQRSLIKM

-348 RITVKPSE
+348 RIAAEPSE

-363 EHIAEKYRTRLM
+363 EYIAEKDRTRLV

-380 YLARLT
+380 QLDRLT

-397 DEDLETRIAE
+397 DEDLKTRIAE

-427 AKGIASFT
+427 AEGIASFT
-435 AAESCGQKTVDEIN
+435 AAESCGQEVVDKIE
-449 RLYPDYVTSGDKRLE
+449 RLYPDYVTSGDERLE
-464 VEYQRDREYAGPY
+464 LEYQRNEKYTGPY

-500 GQQIMCQTKKHE
+500 GQQIMCQIEKKE
-512 FIGDQTWT
+512 SIGYETWT
-520 SLVIVSPEEV
+520 SLVIVPPEKV

-540 QQKQEEAAKRER
+540 QQKQEEAAKREL
-552 AFYADVENAIAW
+552 F
-564 MESFGNKLPVELQKQ
+564 MQM
-579 RLALTIDL
+579 
-587 RYVAYEDENS
+587 
-597 AEKLNELIT
+597 
-606 KVTSWCAACGEHQS
+606 
-620 L
+620 

>member
-1 MSERRKMP
+1 MP
-9 TPGDLFGAPKCP
+9 TPGDLFGAPRRP
-21 SREASVRESSDDAN
+21 DSEVAVQESSDGTN

-50 DDVPAEKLQRLGALD
+50 DDVPAEKLRRLGALD

-75 RMEQFAGESPE
+75 QMEQFASESPE
-86 HARMLV
+86 HARMLA
-92 EVKRYPETVRTQVAA
+92 EAERFPETVRTQVAA
-107 IVALQKIPADLV
+107 IVALQKTPADLV

-128 EERWRNLID
+128 KERWRNLID
-137 SRHNDSDWLKQLE
+137 SEHNDSDWLKQLE
-150 VLASIQNMTREE
+150 VLASIQNMPREE
-162 LSGHDIRP
+162 LLGHDIRP
-170 GVPGKVKRELRRLKN
+170 GVPGKVKRELCRLKN

-198 DEERKQIVKCIIAG
+198 DEERQQIVKCIIAG

-252 YRNNKGEKRKR
+252 YRNNKGEERKR

-324 GSDDKPVKLVESVL
+324 GDNDKPVKIVESVL
-338 DNGLLQLGEQ
+338 DNGLLQLDEQ
-348 RITVKPSE
+348 RIAVEPSE

-397 DEDLETRIAE
+397 DEDLKTRIAE

-419 ELRRISEI
+419 ELRKISEI
-427 AKGIASFT
+427 AEGIASFT

-464 VEYQRDREYAGPY
+464 VEYQRDREYTGPY

-520 SLVIVSPEEV
+520 SLVIVPPEEL

-552 AFYADVENAIAW
+552 AFYTEVENLVAY
-564 MESFGNKLPVELQKQ
+564 MESFGNELPAELQKQ

-587 RYVAYEDENS
+587 RYIAYGDKNS

-606 KVTSWCAACGEHQS
+606 KVTSWCAACGEYQS

>member
-1 MSERRKMP
+1 MSERVKMP

-21 SREASVRESSDDAN
+21 GREASVRESSDDAN

-50 DDVPAEKLQRLGALD
+50 DNVPAEKLQRLGALD

-75 RMEQFAGESPE
+75 QMEQFASESPE
-86 HARMLV
+86 HARMLA
-92 EVKRYPETVRTQVAA
+92 EAERFPETVRTQVAA
-107 IVALQKIPADLV
+107 IVALQKTPADLV

-128 EERWRNLID
+128 KERWRNLID
-137 SRHNDSDWLKQLE
+137 SEHNDSDWLKQLE
-150 VLASIQNMTREE
+150 VLASIQNMPREE
-162 LSGHDIRP
+162 LLGYDIRP

-185 QQGLTECDLTLPS
+185 QQGLAECDLTLPS

-252 YRNNKGEKRKR
+252 YRNNKGEERKR

-324 GSDDKPVKLVESVL
+324 GDNDKPVKLVESVL
-338 DNGLLQLGEQ
+338 DNGLLQLDEQ
-348 RITVKPSE
+348 RIAVEPSE

-397 DEDLETRIAE
+397 DEDLKTRIAE

-419 ELRRISEI
+419 ELRKISEI
-427 AKGIASFT
+427 AEGIASFT

-464 VEYQRDREYAGPY
+464 VEYQRDREYTGPY

-552 AFYADVENAIAW
+552 AFYAEVENLVAY
-564 MESFGNKLPVELQKQ
+564 MESFGNELPAELQKQ

-597 AEKLNELIT
+597 AKKLNELIT
-606 KVTSWCAACGEHQS
+606 KVTSWCAACGEYKS

>member
-1 MSERRKMP
+1 MSERVKMP
-9 TPGDLFGAPKCP
+9 TPGDLFGAPRRP
-21 SREASVRESSDDAN
+21 DSEVAVQESSDGTN
-35 PDDTVASAA
+35 PDDTAASAA

-50 DDVPAEKLQRLGALD
+50 DDVPAEKLQHLGALD

-75 RMEQFAGESPE
+75 QMEQFASESPE
-86 HARMLV
+86 HARMLA
-92 EVKRYPETVRTQVAA
+92 EAERFPETVRTQVAA
-107 IVALQKIPADLV
+107 IVALQKTPADLV

-137 SRHNDSDWLKQLE
+137 SRYNDSDWLKQLE

-162 LSGHDIRP
+162 LLGHDIRP

-198 DEERKQIVKCIIAG
+198 DEERQQIVKCIIAG

-252 YRNNKGEKRKR
+252 YRNNKGEERKR

-292 IPVLKGITNV
+292 IPVLKGIINV

-324 GSDDKPVKLVESVL
+324 GSDDKPVRLVESVL

-348 RITVKPSE
+348 RIAAEPSE

-363 EHIAEKYRTRLM
+363 EHIAKKDEMRLM
-375 GRTNT
+375 GRTNIQ
-380 YLARLT
+380 LEGFAIR
-386 RKSGQPFREFS
+386 SGQSFRKFS
-397 DEDLETRIAE
+397 DEDLKTRIAE

-419 ELRRISEI
+419 ELRKISEI
-427 AKGIASFT
+427 AEGIASFT
-435 AAESCGQKTVDEIN
+435 AAESCGQEFVDKIE
-449 RLYPDYVTSGDKRLE
+449 RLYPDYVMSGDKRLE
-464 VEYQRDREYAGPY
+464 VEYQRDGKYTGPY
-477 FSHRTVNVDNILD
+477 FRYTTVNVDNILD
-490 IDPEA
+490 IDPKA

-500 GQQIMCQTKKHE
+500 GQQIMCQIKKKE
-512 FIGDQTWT
+512 SIGYETWT

-552 AFYADVENAIAW
+552 AFYADVENAVAW
-564 MESFGNKLPVELQKQ
+564 MEFFGNKLPVELQKR

-587 RYVAYEDENS
+587 RYIAYEDENS
-597 AEKLNELIT
+597 AKKLNELIT
-606 KVTSWCAACGEHQS
+606 KVTSWCAACGKYQ
-620 L
+620 

>member
-1 MSERRKMP
+1 MP

-21 SREASVRESSDDAN
+21 SPEAAVQESSDGTN
-35 PDDTVASAA
+35 PDDTAASAA
-44 VLDHTR
+44 ILDHTI

-75 RMEQFAGESPE
+75 RMEQFADESPE
-86 HARMLV
+86 HARMLA
-92 EVKRYPETVRTQVAA
+92 EAERSPETVRTQVAA
-107 IVALQKIPADLV
+107 IVALQKTPADLV

-137 SRHNDSDWLKQLE
+137 PRYNDSDWLKQLE

-162 LSGHDIRP
+162 LLGHDIRP

-185 QQGLTECDLTLPS
+185 QQGLAECDLTLPS

-212 SADKLW
+212 SAGKLW
-218 RQMKIT
+218 RQMNIR
-224 DLVSSNYTRS
+224 DLVPSYKWRS

-241 YRLVDTDKGRL
+241 RRLVDTDKGRL
-252 YRNNKGEKRKR
+252 YRNSEGEERKR
-263 SQRSLVGM
+263 SQRSLIKM

-282 RFRQNGEEVK
+282 CFRQNGKEAK

-302 ELSDLREVAPQ
+302 KLSDLREVAPQ

-324 GSDDKPVKLVESVL
+324 GSDDKPVRLVESVL

-348 RITVKPSE
+348 RIAAEPSE
-356 EMADFVV
+356 EMANFVV
-363 EHIAEKYRTRLM
+363 EYIAKNNRTRLM

-427 AKGIASFT
+427 AEGVASFT
-435 AAESCGQKTVDEIN
+435 AAESCGQETVDDIN
-449 RLYPDYVTSGDKRLE
+449 RLYPDYVTSGDEKLE
-464 VEYQRDREYAGPY
+464 VEYQRNEKYTGPY
-477 FSHRTVNVDNILD
+477 FSYRTVNVDNILD

-500 GQQIMCQTKKHE
+500 GQQIMCQVEKKE
-512 FIGDQTWT
+512 SIGYETWT

-552 AFYADVENAIAW
+552 AFYTEVENLVAY
-564 MESFGNKLPVELQKQ
+564 MESFGNELPAELQKQ

-587 RYVAYEDENS
+587 RYIAYGDKNS

-606 KVTSWCAACGEHQS
+606 KVTSWCAACGEYQS

>member
-1 MSERRKMP
+1 MSERVKMP
-9 TPGDLFGAPKCP
+9 TPGDLFGATKCP
-21 SREASVRESSDDAN
+21 GREASVRESSDDAN

-50 DDVPAEKLQRLGALD
+50 DNVPAEKLQRLGALD

-75 RMEQFAGESPE
+75 QMEQFASESPE
-86 HARMLV
+86 HARMLA
-92 EVKRYPETVRTQVAA
+92 EAERFPETVRMQVAA

-128 EERWRNLID
+128 KERWRNLID
-137 SRHNDSDWLKQLE
+137 SEHNDSDWLKQLE
-150 VLASIQNMTREE
+150 VLASIQNMPREE
-162 LSGHDIRP
+162 LLGHDIRP
-170 GVPGKVKRELRRLKN
+170 GVPGKVKRELCRLKN

-198 DEERKQIVKCIIAG
+198 DEERQQIVKCIIAG

-252 YRNNKGEKRKR
+252 YRNNKGEERKR

-324 GSDDKPVKLVESVL
+324 GDNDKPVKLVESVL
-338 DNGLLQLGEQ
+338 DNGLLQLDEQ
-348 RITVKPSE
+348 RIAVEPSE

-397 DEDLETRIAE
+397 DEDLKTRIAE

-419 ELRRISEI
+419 ELRKISEI
-427 AKGIASFT
+427 AEGIASFT

-464 VEYQRDREYAGPY
+464 VEYQRDREYTGPY

-520 SLVIVSPEEV
+520 SLVIVPPEEL

-552 AFYADVENAIAW
+552 AFYTEVENLVAY
-564 MESFGNKLPVELQKQ
+564 MESFGNELPAELQKQ

-587 RYVAYEDENS
+587 RYIAYGDKNS

-606 KVTSWCAACGEHQS
+606 KVTSWCAACGEYQS

>member
-1 MSERRKMP
+1 MNERVKMP
-9 TPGDLFGAPKCP
+9 TPGDLFGAPRRP
-21 SREASVRESSDDAN
+21 DSEVAVQESSDGTN

-50 DDVPAEKLQRLGALD
+50 DDVPAEKLRRLGALD

-75 RMEQFAGESPE
+75 QMEQFASESPE
-86 HARMLV
+86 HARMLA
-92 EVKRYPETVRTQVAA
+92 EAERFPETVRTQVAA
-107 IVALQKIPADLV
+107 VVALQKTPADLV

-128 EERWRNLID
+128 KERWRNLID
-137 SRHNDSDWLKQLE
+137 SEHNDSDWLKQLE
-150 VLASIQNMTREE
+150 VLASIQNMPREE
-162 LSGHDIRP
+162 LLGHDIRP
-170 GVPGKVKRELRRLKN
+170 GVPGKVKRELCRLKN

-198 DEERKQIVKCIIAG
+198 DEERQQIVKCIIAG

-252 YRNNKGEKRKR
+252 YRNNKGEERKR

-324 GSDDKPVKLVESVL
+324 GDNDKPVKLVESVL
-338 DNGLLQLGEQ
+338 DNGLLQLDEQ
-348 RITVKPSE
+348 RIAVEPSE

-397 DEDLETRIAE
+397 DEDLKTRIAE

-419 ELRRISEI
+419 ELRKISEI
-427 AKGIASFT
+427 AEGIASFT

-464 VEYQRDREYAGPY
+464 VEYQRDREYTGPY

-520 SLVIVSPEEV
+520 SLVIVPPEEL

-552 AFYADVENAIAW
+552 AFYTEVENLVAY
-564 MESFGNKLPVELQKQ
+564 MESFGNELPAELQKQ

-587 RYVAYEDENS
+587 RYIAYGDKNS

-606 KVTSWCAACGEHQS
+606 KVTSWCAACGEYQS

>member
-1 MSERRKMP
+1 MNERVKMP
-9 TPGDLFGAPKCP
+9 TPGDLFGAPRRP
-21 SREASVRESSDDAN
+21 DSEVAVQESSDGTN

-50 DDVPAEKLQRLGALD
+50 DDVPAEKLRRLGALD

-75 RMEQFAGESPE
+75 QMEQFASESPE
-86 HARMLV
+86 HARMLA
-92 EVKRYPETVRTQVAA
+92 EAERFPETVRTQVAA
-107 IVALQKIPADLV
+107 IVALQKTPADLV

-128 EERWRNLID
+128 KERWRNLID
-137 SRHNDSDWLKQLE
+137 SEHNDSDWLKQLE
-150 VLASIQNMTREE
+150 VLASIQNMPREE
-162 LSGHDIRP
+162 LLGYDIRP
-170 GVPGKVKRELRRLKN
+170 GVPGKVNRELRRLKT
-185 QQGLTECDLTLPS
+185 QQGLAECDLTLPS

-252 YRNNKGEKRKR
+252 YRNSEGEERKR
-263 SQRSLVGM
+263 SQRSLIKM

-282 RFRQNGEEVK
+282 CFRQNGENAK

-302 ELSDLREVAPQ
+302 KLSDLREVAPQ

-324 GSDDKPVKLVESVL
+324 GSDDKPVRLVESVL

-348 RITVKPSE
+348 RIAAEPSE
-356 EMADFVV
+356 EMANFVV
-363 EHIAEKYRTRLM
+363 EYIAEKDRTRLV

-380 YLARLT
+380 QLDRLT

-397 DEDLETRIAE
+397 DEDLKTRIAE

-419 ELRRISEI
+419 ELRKISEI
-427 AKGIASFT
+427 AEGIASFT
-435 AAESCGQKTVDEIN
+435 AAESCGQEVVDKIE
-449 RLYPDYVTSGDKRLE
+449 RLYPDYVTSGDERLE
-464 VEYQRDREYAGPY
+464 LEYQRNEKYTGPY

-500 GQQIMCQTKKHE
+500 GQQIMCQIEKHE

-540 QQKQEEAAKRER
+540 QQKQEEAARRER
-552 AFYADVENAIAW
+552 AFYADVDNAIAW
-564 MESFGNKLPVELQKQ
+564 MESFGDKLPVELQKQ

-587 RYVAYEDENS
+587 RYIAYGDENS

-606 KVTSWCAACGEHQS
+606 KVTSWCAACGKYQ
-620 L
+620 

>member
-1 MSERRKMP
+1 MNERVKMP
-9 TPGDLFGAPKCP
+9 TPGDLFGAPRRP
-21 SREASVRESSDDAN
+21 DSEVAVQESSDGTN

-50 DDVPAEKLQRLGALD
+50 DDVPAEKLRRLGALD

-75 RMEQFAGESPE
+75 QMEQFASESPE
-86 HARMLV
+86 HARMLA
-92 EVKRYPETVRTQVAA
+92 EAERFPETVRTQVAA
-107 IVALQKIPADLV
+107 IVALQKTPADLV

-128 EERWRNLID
+128 KERWRNLID
-137 SRHNDSDWLKQLE
+137 SEHNDSDWLKQLE
-150 VLASIQNMTREE
+150 VLASIQNMPREE
-162 LSGHDIRP
+162 LLGHDIRP
-170 GVPGKVKRELRRLKN
+170 GVPGKVKRELCRLKN

-198 DEERKQIVKCIIAG
+198 DEERQQIVKCIIAG

-252 YRNNKGEKRKR
+252 YRNNKGEERKR

-324 GSDDKPVKLVESVL
+324 GDNDKPVKLVESVL
-338 DNGLLQLGEQ
+338 DNGLLQLDEQ
-348 RITVKPSE
+348 RIAVEPSE

-397 DEDLETRIAE
+397 DEDLKTRIAE

-419 ELRRISEI
+419 ELRKISEI
-427 AKGIASFT
+427 AEGIASFT

-464 VEYQRDREYAGPY
+464 VEYQRDREYTGPY

-500 GQQIMCQTKKHE
+500 GQQIMCQVEKKE
-512 FIGDQTWT
+512 SIGYETWT

-552 AFYADVENAIAW
+552 AFYTEVENLVAY
-564 MESFGNKLPVELQKQ
+564 MESFGNELPAELQKQ

-587 RYVAYEDENS
+587 RYIAYGDKNS

-606 KVTSWCAACGEHQS
+606 KVTSWCAACGEYQS

>member
-1 MSERRKMP
+1 MP

-21 SREASVRESSDDAN
+21 GREASVRESSDGTN
-35 PDDTVASAA
+35 PDDTAASAA

-50 DDVPAEKLQRLGALD
+50 DNVPAEKLQRLGALN

-86 HARMLV
+86 HARMLA
-92 EVKRYPETVRTQVAA
+92 EAERFPETVRTQVAA
-107 IVALQKIPADLV
+107 IVALQKTPADLV

-128 EERWRNLID
+128 KERWRNLID
-137 SRHNDSDWLKQLE
+137 SEHNDSDWLKQLE
-150 VLASIQNMTREE
+150 VLASIQNMPREE
-162 LSGHDIRP
+162 LLGYDIRP

-185 QQGLTECDLTLPS
+185 QQGLAEYDLTLPS
-198 DEERKQIVKCIIAG
+198 DEERQQIVKCIIAG

-252 YRNNKGEKRKR
+252 YRNNKGEERKR

-348 RITVKPSE
+348 RIVAEPSE

-363 EHIAEKYRTRLM
+363 KKIAKEHRWELIGEANSQLSRL
-375 GRTNT
+375 
-380 YLARLT
+380 A
-386 RKSGQPFREFS
+386 RKSGQEFREFS

-407 HLAAVGL
+407 HLAEVGL
-414 TDENG
+414 TDETG
-419 ELRRISEI
+419 ELRTIDDI
-427 AKGIASFT
+427 AKGVAKFN
-435 AAESCGQKTVDEIN
+435 AAESCGQDVLDEIN
-449 RLYPDYVTSGDKRLE
+449 RLYPDYVKSNGRELP
-464 VEYQRDREYAGPY
+464 VEYARDGEYIGPY
-477 FSHRTVNVDNILD
+477 FDHGTVDVDNILD

-500 GQQIMCQTKKHE
+500 GQQIMCQIEKKE
-512 FIGDQTWT
+512 SIGYETWT

-530 REKASQIRAE
+530 REKASQIRAR

-552 AFYADVENAIAW
+552 AFYADVKNAIAC

-587 RYVAYEDENS
+587 RYVAYGDENS

>member
-1 MSERRKMP
+1 MP
-9 TPGDLFGAPKCP
+9 TPGDLFGAPKYP
-21 SREASVRESSDDAN
+21 SPEAAVQESSDGTD
-35 PDDTVASAA
+35 PDDTAASVA

-75 RMEQFAGESPE
+75 RMEQFASESPE
-86 HARMLV
+86 HARMLA
-92 EVKRYPETVRTQVAA
+92 EAERFPEIVRTQVAA
-107 IVALQKIPADLV
+107 IVALQKTPADLV

-137 SRHNDSDWLKQLE
+137 PRYNDSDWLKQLE

-162 LSGHDIRP
+162 LLGHDIRL
-170 GVPGKVKRELRRLKN
+170 GVPGKVKRELRRLKT
-185 QQGLTECDLTLPS
+185 QQGLDGYDLTLPS
-198 DEERKQIVKCIIAG
+198 DEERQQVVKCIIAG

-218 RQMKIT
+218 RQMNIR
-224 DLVSSNYTRS
+224 DLVPSYNWRS
-234 EVFAVDT
+234 EVFGVDT

-252 YRNNKGEKRKR
+252 YRNNKGEERKR
-263 SQRSLVGM
+263 SQRSLIEM

-313 LFADEDRGFVV
+313 LFTDEDRGFVV
-324 GSDDKPVKLVESVL
+324 GSDDKPVKLLESVL

-348 RITVKPSE
+348 RIAAEPSE

-363 EHIAEKYRTRLM
+363 EYIAEKDRTRLV

-380 YLARLT
+380 QLDRLT

-397 DEDLETRIAE
+397 DEDLKTRIAE

-419 ELRRISEI
+419 ELRRIREI
-427 AKGIASFT
+427 AEGIASFT
-435 AAESCGQKTVDEIN
+435 AAESCGQEVVYKIE
-449 RLYPDYVTSGDKRLE
+449 RLYPDYVTSGDERLE
-464 VEYQRDREYAGPY
+464 VEYQRDGKYTGPY
-477 FSHRTVNVDNILD
+477 FRYTTVNVDNILD

-500 GQQIMCQTKKHE
+500 GQQIMCQVEKKE
-512 FIGDQTWT
+512 SIGYETWT
-520 SLVIVSPEEV
+520 SLVIVSSEEV
-530 REKASQIRAE
+530 REKARKIRAR

-552 AFYADVENAIAW
+552 AFYADVKNAIAC

-587 RYVAYEDENS
+587 RYVAYGDENS